1 MDIFR
6 IEGPVRLCGSVRIN
20 GSKNASLPIMAAAIL
35 PAGKSVLKGVPNL
48 SDISVFGELLT
59 QLGCRL
65 SKSPAGDLRIDSTVI
80 DNPVGEYEIV
90 RRMRASICIL
100 GPLLA
105 RCGRAEV
112 SMPGGCAIGDRPVD
126 IHLRGLKQLGAKIN
140 LKNGYIV
147 AEAPHGLTGRDIFVG
162 GPFGST
168 VLGTANVLMAA
179 TLAKGRTII
188 ESAACEPEIAH
199 LANCLNKMGAKIT
212 GIGSPRLIVEGVRQ
226 LQPGEFEV
234 IPDRIEA
241 GTFMAAAAI
250 TKGELKL
257 ENCRLE
263 DMMAVVDKLRNIG
276 VTVESAGDGCVV
288 SRTGSI
294 RPIDVTTQ
302 PYPGFPTDLQ
312 AQFMALLA
320 LADGNSIIIEK
331 VFPDRFMHVAE
342 LNRMAANLRKEGPTV
357 IVAGVKKLIAAPV
370 MASDLRASAALVL
383 AGLAAEG
390 TTIVNRVYH
399 IDRGYEKIE
408 ERLNPVGA
416 KISRENA
423 SIDY

>member
-6 IEGPVRLCGSVRIN
+6 IEGPSRLCGCVSIN

-35 PAGKSVLKGVPNL
+35 AGGKTVLKSVPVL
-48 SDISVFGELLT
+48 SDILVFSRLLG
-59 QLGCRL
+59 QLGCKVTR
-65 SKSPAGDLRIDSTVI
+65 SSNGDLCIDSTVI
-80 DNPVGEYEIV
+80 DNAVGEYEIV
-90 RRMRASICIL
+90 RKMRASICIL

-105 RCGRAEV
+105 RCGKVKV
-112 SMPGGCAIGDRPVD
+112 SMPGGCAIGDRPVN
-126 IHLRGLKQLGAKIN
+126 IHLRGLRQLGAKIH
-140 LKNGYIV
+140 LENGYIV
-147 AEAPHGLTGRDIFVG
+147 AEAPAGLVGGDIFLG

-179 TLAKGRTII
+179 VTAKGRTII
-188 ESAACEPEIAH
+188 ESAACEPEIAN
-199 LANCLNKMGAKIT
+199 LANCLNKMGAKIS
-212 GIGSPRLIVEGVRQ
+212 GIGSPRLIIEGVRQ
-226 LQPGEFEV
+226 LEPVEFEV

-250 TKGELKL
+250 TEGQLQL
-257 ENCRLE
+257 RNCRLD
-263 DMMAVVDKLRNIG
+263 DMMAVVDKLRGID
-276 VTVESAGDGCVV
+276 VTVEADGDGCVAAR
-288 SRTGSI
+288 SG
-294 RPIDVTTQ
+294 PIKTADITTQ

-312 AQFMALLA
+312 AQFMALLS
-320 LADGNSIIIEK
+320 LADGNSVVIEK

-357 IVAGVKKLIAAPV
+357 IIAGVKRLVAAPV

-390 TTIVNRVYH
+390 TTTIQRVYH

-408 ERLNPVGA
+408 QRLNPVGA
-416 KISRENA
+416 KITRE
-423 SIDY
+423 SV

>member
-1 MDIFR
+1 MDVFR
-6 IEGPVRLCGSVRIN
+6 IEGPVRLSGSVQIN
-20 GSKNASLPIMAAAIL
+20 GSKNAALPIMAAAIL
-35 PAGKSVLKGVPNL
+35 AGGKSTVSAVPNL
-48 SDISVFGELLT
+48 SDISVFSRLLEK
-59 QLGCRL
+59 LGCRV
-65 SKSPAGDLRIDSTVI
+65 SRNQQGHVCIDSTVI
-80 DNPVGEYEIV
+80 DNPVGEYDIV
-90 RRMRASICIL
+90 RKMRASICIL

-112 SMPGGCAIGDRPVD
+112 SMPGGCAIGDRPVNL
-126 IHLRGLKQLGAKIN
+126 HLRGLQELGAQIH

-147 AEAPHGLTGRDIFVG
+147 AEAPSGLTGKEIFLG

-179 TLAKGRTII
+179 TLAKGRTTI
-188 ESAACEPEIAH
+188 ESAACEPEIAN
-199 LANCLNKMGAKIT
+199 LADCLNKMGAKVS
-212 GIGSPRLIVEGVRQ
+212 GIGSPRLIIEGVKR
-226 LQPGEFEV
+226 LHPVEFEV

-241 GTFMAAAAI
+241 GTFMVAAAI
-250 TKGELKL
+250 TAGELAL
-257 ENCRLE
+257 RNCRLS
-263 DMMAVVDKLRNIG
+263 DMMAVVDRLRNVG
-276 VTVESAGDGCVV
+276 VTVEPKDNGCVV
-288 SRTGSI
+288 AGSF
-294 RPIDVTTQ
+294 PIKPADIITQ

-312 AQFMALLA
+312 AQFMVLLS
-320 LADGNSIIIEK
+320 LANGNSVIIEK

-342 LNRMAANLRKEGPTV
+342 LNRMAADLRKEGPVV

-390 TTIVNRVYH
+390 ATTINRVYH

-416 KISRENA
+416 KIAREQA
-423 SIDY
+423 

>member
-6 IEGPVRLCGSVRIN
+6 IEGPVRLSGSVTIK

-35 PAGKSVLKGVPNL
+35 AAGKSVLKAVPNL
-48 SDISVFGELLT
+48 SDISVFSQLLGEL
-59 QLGCRL
+59 GCSVTRD
-65 SKSPAGDLRIDSTVI
+65 SNGDLCIDSTVVN
-80 DNPVGEYEIV
+80 NPVGDYEIV
-90 RRMRASICIL
+90 RKMRAGICVL

-126 IHLRGLKQLGAKIN
+126 IHLRGLRELGAEIC

-147 AEAPHGLTGRDIFVG
+147 AEARHGLTGKNIFLG

-179 TLAKGRTII
+179 ATAKGQTVI
-188 ESAACEPEIAH
+188 ESAACEPEIAD
-199 LANCLNKMGAKIT
+199 LANCLNQMGARIS
-212 GIGSPRLIVEGVRQ
+212 GIGSPRLIIEGVRQ
-226 LQPGEFEV
+226 LRPFEYKV

-241 GTFMAAAAI
+241 GTFVVAAAI
-250 TKGELKL
+250 TGGELELK
-257 ENCRLE
+257 NCRLD
-263 DMMAVVDKLRNIG
+263 DMMAVVDRLRSIG
-276 VTVESAGDGCVV
+276 VTVEAANGGCVAAHKG
-288 SRTGSI
+288 TI
-294 RPIDVTTQ
+294 MTADITTQ

-312 AQFMALLA
+312 AQLMALLA
-320 LADGNSIIIEK
+320 LAEGNSVVTEK
-331 VFPDRFMHVAE
+331 IFPDRYMHVAE
-342 LNRMAANLRKEGPTV
+342 LNRMGANLRKEGPVV
-357 IVAGVKKLIAAPV
+357 IIAGVKKLTAAPV

-399 IDRGYEKIE
+399 IDRGYERIE

-416 KISRENA
+416 KITREGV
-423 SIDY
+423 

>member
-6 IEGPVRLCGSVRIN
+6 IEGPVRLAGSVRIN
-20 GSKNASLPIMAAAIL
+20 GAKNAALPIMAATIL
-35 PAGKSVLKGVPNL
+35 APGRSILRAVPNL
-48 SDISVFGELLT
+48 SDISVCSELLGEL
-59 QLGCRL
+59 GCKITRN
-65 SKSPAGDLRIDSTVI
+65 PDGDLYIDSTIV
-80 DNPVGEYEIV
+80 DKPVGDYEIV
-90 RRMRASICIL
+90 RRMRAGICIL

-112 SMPGGCAIGDRPVD
+112 SMPGGCAIGDRPVNLH
-126 IHLRGLKQLGAKIN
+126 IKGLEALGAQIRI
-140 LKNGYIV
+140 KNGYIV
-147 AEAPHGLTGRDIFVG
+147 AEAPKGLVGKDIFMG

-179 TLAKGRTII
+179 TLAKGLTVI
-188 ESAACEPEIAH
+188 ESAACEPEITD

-226 LQPGEFEV
+226 LHPVEYEV

-241 GTFMAAAAI
+241 GTFMVAAAI
-250 TKGELKL
+250 TAGELRL
-257 ENCRLE
+257 ENCRLN

-276 VTVESAGDGCVV
+276 VTVDSQDNGCIVARRGEIQPV
-288 SRTGSI
+288 E
-294 RPIDVTTQ
+294 VTTQ

-312 AQFMALLA
+312 AQFMALLS
-320 LADGNSIIIEK
+320 LADGISIVIEK
-331 VFPDRFMHVAE
+331 IFPDRFMHVAE
-342 LNRMAANLRKEGPTV
+342 MNRMAANLRKEGQAV
-357 IVAGVKKLIAAPV
+357 IVAGVRKLIAAPV

-383 AGLAAEG
+383 AGMAAEG

-408 ERLNPVGA
+408 ERLNPLGA
-416 KISRENA
+416 QIIRENV
-423 SIDY
+423 

>member
-6 IEGPVRLCGSVRIN
+6 IEGPVRLCGTVRVK

-35 PAGKSVLKGVPNL
+35 APGTSTLKAVPNL
-48 SDISVFGELLT
+48 SDIAVLSELLGD
-59 QLGCRL
+59 LGCKVSRNT
-65 SKSPAGDLRIDSTVI
+65 AGDLRIDSSVI
-80 DNPVGEYEIV
+80 DKPFGDYEIV
-90 RRMRASICIL
+90 RKMRAGICIL

-126 IHLRGLKQLGAKIN
+126 IHLRGLRELGAQIHITG
-140 LKNGYIV
+140 GYIV
-147 AEAPHGLTGRDIFVG
+147 AEAPNGLTGKEIFLG

-168 VLGTANVLMAA
+168 VLGTANVMSAA
-179 TLAKGRTII
+179 VLAKGQTVI
-188 ESAACEPEIAH
+188 ESAACEPEITD

-212 GIGSPRLIVEGVRQ
+212 GIGSPRLVIKGVRE
-226 LQPGEFEV
+226 LHPVEYEV
-234 IPDRIEA
+234 IADRIEA
-241 GTFMAAAAI
+241 GTFMVAAAI
-250 TKGELKL
+250 TAGELKIQ
-257 ENCRLE
+257 NCRLD

-276 VTVESAGDGCVV
+276 VTVEPSNGGCVV
-288 SRTGSI
+288 ACRGAVKTADI
-294 RPIDVTTQ
+294 TTQ

-312 AQFMALLA
+312 AQFMALLS
-320 LADGNSIIIEK
+320 LADGNSIVVEK
-331 VFPDRFMHVAE
+331 IFPDRYMHVAE
-342 LNRMAANLRKEGPTV
+342 LNRMAANLRKEGPV
-357 IVAGVKKLIAAPV
+357 IIIAGVKKLIAAPV
-370 MASDLRASAALVL
+370 MASDLRASAALVV

-416 KISRENA
+416 KIVRE
-423 SIDY
+423 SVPGV

>member
-6 IEGPVRLCGSVRIN
+6 IEGPVRLSGSVTIN

-35 PAGKSVLKGVPNL
+35 AGGKSTLKAVPHL
-48 SDISVFGELLT
+48 SDISVFSQLLT
-59 QLGCRL
+59 RLGCRVTR
-65 SKSPAGDLRIDSTVI
+65 AGDGDLHIDSAVI
-80 DNPVGEYEIV
+80 DNPVGEYETV

-112 SMPGGCAIGDRPVD
+112 SMPGGCAIGDRPID
-126 IHLRGLKQLGAKIN
+126 IHLRALRRLGAKIR

-147 AEAPHGLTGRDIFVG
+147 AEAPDGLVGKDIFMG

-179 TLAKGRTII
+179 VLAKGQTVI
-188 ESAACEPEIAH
+188 ESAACEPEIAD
-199 LANCLNKMGAKIT
+199 LANGLNKMGAKVS
-212 GIGSPRLIVEGVRQ
+212 GIGSPRLVIEGVRE
-226 LQPGEFEV
+226 LQPTEYQV

-250 TKGELKL
+250 TAGELRL
-257 ENCRLE
+257 HNCRLG
-263 DMMAVVDKLRNIG
+263 DMMAVVDRLRNIG
-276 VTVESAGDGCVV
+276 VTVEPTNDGCVV
-288 SRTGSI
+288 ARSGSI
-294 RPIDVTTQ
+294 GPADITTQ

-312 AQFMALLA
+312 AQFMTLLS
-320 LADGNSIIIEK
+320 LAEGNSVVIEK

-342 LNRMAANLRKEGPTV
+342 LNRMAANLRKEGPAV

-390 TTIVNRVYH
+390 TTTIQRVYH

-408 ERLNPVGA
+408 ERLNPLGA
-416 KISRENA
+416 KIIRE
-423 SIDY
+423 SI

>member
-1 MDIFR
+1 MDIFH
-6 IEGPVRLCGSVRIN
+6 IEGPVQLSGSVTIN

-35 PAGKSVLKGVPNL
+35 APGKSTLRTVPHL
-48 SDISVFGELLT
+48 SDISVCGKLLRH
-59 QLGCRL
+59 LGCKLTRG
-65 SKSPAGDLRIDSTVI
+65 PDGDLCIDSTVI

-90 RRMRASICIL
+90 RRMRAGICIL

-112 SMPGGCAIGDRPVD
+112 SMPGGCAIGDRPVNLH
-126 IHLRGLKQLGAKIN
+126 IRGLQELGAQIH
-140 LKNGYIV
+140 LKNGYII
-147 AEAPHGLTGRDIFVG
+147 AEAPKGLRGKDIFMG

-179 TLAKGRTII
+179 TLAKGRTVI
-188 ESAACEPEIAH
+188 ESAACEPEITD
-199 LANCLNKMGAKIT
+199 LANCLNKMGARIT
-212 GIGSPRLIVEGVRQ
+212 GIGSPRLIIEGVKE
-226 LQPGEFEV
+226 LQPVEFEV

-250 TKGELKL
+250 TASELRL
-257 ENCRLE
+257 QNCRLD
-263 DMMAVVDKLRNIG
+263 DMMAVIDRLRNIG
-276 VTVESAGDGCVV
+276 VTVDAEGDGCVV
-288 SRTGSI
+288 ARTGPI
-294 RPIDVTTQ
+294 RPADITTQ

-312 AQFMALLA
+312 AQFMVLLS
-320 LADGNSIIIEK
+320 LTDGNSVIIEK

-342 LNRMAANLRKEGPTV
+342 LSRMAANLRKEGPAV

-390 TTIVNRVYH
+390 TTIVSRVYH
-399 IDRGYEKIE
+399 IDRGYERIE
-408 ERLNPVGA
+408 ERLNPLGA
-416 KISRENA
+416 KILRE
-423 SIDY
+423 SI